1 MTLLQLSLFS
11 SALSPLKEYVMLFQQ
26 AEPAIHKL
34 YDNQFKVMREFLA
47 NFIKPEVL
55 VKYNTP
61 SKLQGLDCFNPEF
74 HPRKDLIFIGG
85 KGEKIRSKS
94 RKNDAIVES
103 CFKQALDAYVKCGN
117 YLLKKWHINE
127 VRFQCL
133 SSIDPLAIISHFEA
147 ALGLLLKLSSHLTP
161 VILKSENDISEY
173 EKECRRITIDLNLP
187 AFEEEKHRAD
197 IWWYQLKGRYPTICK
212 VSLALLSIFHGPCNN
227 NKIFIWSYLHM

>member
-34 YDNQFKVMREFLA
+34 YDNQFKVIREFLA

-61 SKLQGLDCFNPEF
+61 SKLQGLDCSNPEF

-103 CFKQALDAYVKCGN
+103 FFKQAVDAYVKCGN
-117 YLLKKWHINE
+117 YLLKKWRINE

-133 SSIDPLAIISHFEA
+133 SSIGPLAIISHFEA

-187 AFEEEKHRAD
+187 AFDEEKHRAD

-212 VSLALLSIFHGPCNN
+212 VSLALVSIFHGPCNN